1 MTDPGRAGQSSQA
14 RQSSEPTQPQG
25 NRYQPYTDPAYS
37 WQLPYSPRYGSAGPT
52 PPLKQL
58 NPTQRLPQYWLE
70 GQPPPEWQQ
79 GQPLLGEPPQ
89 GGTSPQGGPSPP
101 GRSKPPRW
109 LWIVAIA
116 AVVLVIGLVVALVVA
131 NGSAK
136 KETAVPPLPAM
147 PNSKAPASTT
157 TSPSPAPT
165 TSTPPRTTT
174 SAPSTTTQP
183 SNAGAAET
191 VVYNVTGEGRAI
203 SISYVDNDGVMQIE
217 FNVAL
222 PWSKEVSL
230 PRSGKNRANV
240 AIVNIGHDVTCS
252 LTVDGVQGRQ
262 RTGMGLTVCEAP
274 S

>member
-1 MTDPGRAGQSSQA
+1 MTDPGRPGQSDQA
-14 RQSSEPTQPQG
+14 RQGSEPTEPQD

-58 NPTQRLPQYWLE
+58 NPTQQLPQYWLE
-70 GQPPPEWQQ
+70 GQPPPEWQHR
-79 GQPLLGEPPQ
+79 QPLLGEPPQ
-89 GGTSPQGGPSPP
+89 GGTSPPD
-101 GRSKPPRW
+101 RSKPPRW

-116 AVVLVIGLVVALVVA
+116 AVVLVIGLVVALVIA

-157 TSPSPAPT
+157 TTSPSPAPT
-165 TSTPPRTTT
+165 TSTPPTTTT
-174 SAPSTTTQP
+174 SPPSATTQSP
-183 SNAGAAET
+183 NAAAET

-230 PRSGKNRANV
+230 PRSGQNRANV